1 MELLFFL
8 LRLKVE
14 LNRFKQVY
22 GSELVVLM
30 GKDYDMELLLQG
42 E

>member
-22 GSELVVLM
+22 VSELVVLM